1 MSGSWSSIGLYSA
14 PLLPARALCSLG
26 AFLRV
31 GALRFPGST
40 RLRTRTWT
48 TLVFII
54 LLAILATWV
63 ALPGSSY
70 DINGFRAAH
79 PIREG
84 LDLQGGLQV
93 VLQANPVAGQTLD
106 KDTLEGT
113 RQTLEKRINALGVS
127 EPVIQTRGSD
137 QIIVELPG
145 IKNPEDAVKIMQQ
158 TALLEIIDP
167 QGRQLPPG
175 TIVDTTLGPADRDGE
190 AAATPIA
197 SPIAG
202 GATPIA
208 GSMATPVADASSP
221 TGPVYQTIV
230 SGADLK
236 DAYATKG
243 NSGIGQVVA
252 FELQS
257 DAAGKFF
264 EYTSS
269 HLGQPMSI
277 VIDKQVISSPVIN
290 GAISSSGIIEGIPPA
305 EVQNMVIQ
313 LKAGALSVPLEVV
326 QSQTVS
332 PSLGQDSLQRSL
344 IAGSVGLLIVALF
357 MILYYRLPGLVSVIA
372 LIFYA
377 VLTVAIFKLI
387 PVTLTLA
394 GIAGFILSIGMA
406 VDANVL
412 IFARMKDEIRR
423 GRTLTQAISS
433 GFSHAWPSIRDS
445 NITTMIT
452 TFILYVFGSY
462 TGTSIITGFALTLF
476 IGVLVSM
483 FTAITVT
490 RTLLQ
495 VVVALGLTN
504 PRLWFSSPPAA
515 ISAAPAD

>member
-1 MSGSWSSIGLYSA
+1 M
-14 PLLPARALCSLG
+14 
-26 AFLRV
+26 
-31 GALRFPGST
+31 
-40 RLRTRTWT
+40 RTRTWI
-48 TLVFII
+48 TLVSII
-54 LLAILATWV
+54 LLAIFATWV
-63 ALPGSSY
+63 ALPGSNY

-79 PIREG
+79 PVREG

-106 KDTLEGT
+106 AETLEGT
-113 RQTLEKRINALGVS
+113 RQTLERRINALGVS
-127 EPVIQTRGSD
+127 EPLIQTRGSD

-145 IKNPEDAVKIMQQ
+145 IRNPEDAIQIMQE

-167 QGRQLPPG
+167 QGRSLPPG
-175 TIVDTTLGPADRDGE
+175 TVVDTTLGPADRDGDV
-190 AAATPIA
+190 
-197 SPIAG
+197 S
-202 GATPIA
+202 
-208 GSMATPVADASSP
+208 ATPVASP
-221 TGPVYQTIV
+221 IGSPVAGSATPVAGAVATPVAEVSGPRGPVYETIV

-236 DAYATKG
+236 DAYATQG
-243 NSGIGQVVA
+243 STGIGQVVA
-252 FELQS
+252 FELQG
-257 DAAGKFF
+257 DAAGQFF

-277 VIDKQVISSPVIN
+277 VIDKQVISSPIIN

-344 IAGSVGLLIVALF
+344 IAGSVGLFIVALF
-357 MILYYRLPGLVSVIA
+357 MIVYYRLPGLVSVVA

-377 VLTVAIFKLI
+377 ALTVAIFKLI

-412 IFARMKDEIRR
+412 IFARMKDEIHR
-423 GRTLTQAISS
+423 GRTLTQALSS

-476 IGVLVSM
+476 VGVLVSM

-504 PRLWFSSPPAA
+504 PRWWFSSPPSA
-515 ISAAPAD
+515 INPAPAD